1 MSGVTPL
8 MWAGYY
14 GSTTAAAWLLDAGAD
29 PLYKNAKTGCSVAHW
44 CAAGGDVRTAQKL
57 LELGVPRATFAEPNS
72 VGHTPLN
79 KAAAKGE
86 VAMVDFLLDQI
97 VPPANLLLR
106 DQTGRSAADAASDA
120 GFPHLAAHLRSFED
134 RALDAALAQYG
145 VPPPP

>member
-1 MSGVTPL
+1 M
-8 MWAGYY
+8 
-14 GSTTAAAWLLDAGAD
+14 
-29 PLYKNAKTGCSVAHW
+29 
-44 CAAGGDVRTAQKL
+44 RTAQKL
-57 LELGVPRATFAEPNS
+57 LELGVPRASFAEPNA

-86 VAMVDFLLDQI
+86 VAMVDFLLEQI

-106 DQTGRSAADAASDA
+106 DQTGRSAADAAADA